1 MRTSVTAA
9 KLDGCLTLREL
20 EVLALIAQGQSA
32 KEAAI
37 ACSIAP
43 RTVESHLDAIR
54 LKLNARNRVH
64 MVAIAITSEIL
75 SFPLLEPVGT
85 PTGHHRPMLGELAVN

>member
-1 MRTSVTAA
+1 MGTSVTAT
-9 KLDGCLTLREL
+9 KLDGSLTLREL

-43 RTVESHLDAIR
+43 RTVESHLDTIR
-54 LKLNARNRVH
+54 IKLKARNRVH

-75 SFPLLEPVGT
+75 SFAGSEPIGTSTGPHPL
-85 PTGHHRPMLGELAVN
+85 MLDELAVN